1 MRSRQRKPS
10 IWIRRYLRSLHFHC
24 AADDGSALVE
34 ATVLVPVLFVLMF
47 GVYEFS
53 WYFFD
58 QHRVD
63 TGIRDAARYL
73 GHSYCNT
80 ATTCSFSGTAIAN
93 AKNLAVCGTIAAC
106 TTPRVS
112 GWTTADVN
120 DPVISGAGASQVVSI
135 STSFTYVPLGLFG
148 YLGISSL
155 PISSTHQERLI
166 ADSAS

>member
-1 MRSRQRKPS
+1 M
-10 IWIRRYLRSLHFHC
+10 WIRRCLRSLHVHS

-73 GHSYCNT
+73 GHSFCST
-80 ATTCSFSGTAIAN
+80 TTTCTFSGATIAN
-93 AKNLAVCGTIAAC
+93 AKNLAVCGTITAC
-106 TTPRVS
+106 STPRVT

-120 DPVISGAGASQVVSI
+120 DPVVSGTGTSQVVSI
-135 STSFTYVPLGLFG
+135 STSFTYTPLGLLGF
-148 YLGISSL
+148 LGISSL
-155 PISSTHQERLI
+155 PISSTHEERLI